1 MTKQPLGSCVLTC
14 LSEIASP
21 IRPLREDTLGS
32 TVYDRFAA
40 EPDLL
45 AIAVVDARDRPLG
58 LVERNAFSLRM
69 ASEYGRALYARRPVA
84 LLMDPNPLV
93 VEGQTQIMA
102 FTGET
107 LSTHAS
113 EIMKGFIVVEQGR
126 YLGVANSIA
135 LLQAASSA
143 HQSQALQMQR
153 LADSSRL
160 LFEGNP
166 VAMLVSDRD
175 TYRIRAANS
184 AALQQYGYSFKQ
196 FMDLTLLD
204 LVSPDLRAAL
214 DHALRE
220 RDSYDGAVEWPH
232 VHADGSVLFV
242 EPFRRPIDYEGR
254 PAMLSAMVDVT
265 SRRRSE
271 DQMRHTR
278 AFLDTVVENIPEML
292 IARDAADER
301 IILVN
306 RAAESWLGRPRA
318 EIIGK
323 TDHDLFPADQ
333 ADAFLVRRRA
343 SLAAGHAE
351 AVEESIRS
359 AEGEERIVATRFA
372 AVAGGE
378 GRAPFSLAIC
388 QDVTQQKRDAAALR
402 HALEAAEI
410 SNRAKSQFLAN
421 MSHEIRTPMNGVV
434 GVADA
439 LSATPLTPPQREM
452 VSIVQSSA
460 KALNRL
466 LSDVL
471 DLARVEAGRL
481 DINREPFRLDAL
493 VREAAALFEP
503 SARAKALDFTLAV
516 SDGAVGAVEGDPVR
530 IQQILFNLLSNAVK
544 FTAQGSV
551 RLDVARRSD
560 ASGVS
565 EVWFE
570 VRDTGV
576 GFDSSKAQAVFD
588 RFQQADGSITRRYG
602 GSGLGLTISRELAEL
617 MGGSL
622 TAESEQGAGAL
633 FRLRLPLPIC
643 VDPAVALADGGQRDQ
658 SRDNQSGESL
668 RVLVADDHPTNLK
681 VIELIL
687 GAAGCELVQVE
698 NGALAVEAFQTQ
710 AFDVVLMDLQMPVMD
725 GLSAIAAIRAWEL
738 AQGRRAPCPILA
750 LSANALPE
758 HVEATR
764 AAGADAHLA
773 KPLTASM
780 LFDALDRLL
789 LESAP
794 IDPPQ
799 AERRAA
805 TA

>member
-1 MTKQPLGSCVLTC
+1 MTC
-14 LSEIASP
+14 LSEIARP
-21 IRPLREDTLGS
+21 IPPLREDTLGS

-45 AIAVVDARDRPLG
+45 ALAVVDAENRPLG

-69 ASEYGRALYARRPVA
+69 ASEYGRALYARRPAA
-84 LLMDPNPLV
+84 LLMDPNPLIV
-93 VEGQTQIMA
+93 DGQTHIMA

-113 EIMKGFIVVEQGR
+113 DILKGFIVVGEGR
-126 YLGVANSIA
+126 YLGVANSIT
-135 LLQAASSA
+135 LLQAARLA
-143 HQSQALQMQR
+143 HQSQAEEMQR
-153 LADSSRL
+153 LADSARL

-166 VAMLVSDRD
+166 VAMLVSDRH
-175 TYRIRAANS
+175 TYRIRAANA
-184 AALQQYGYSFKQ
+184 AALHQYGYSLEQ
-196 FMDLTLLD
+196 FTTLTLLD
-204 LVSPDLRAAL
+204 LVAPDLRPAL
-214 DHALRE
+214 DRALRE
-220 RDSYDGAVEWPH
+220 QETYDGMAEWPH
-232 VHADGSVLFV
+232 HRADGSVLIV
-242 EPFRRPIDYEGR
+242 EPFRRPIVNNGA
-254 PAMLSAMVDVT
+254 PAILSALVDVT

-271 DQMRHTR
+271 DETRQTR
-278 AFLDTVVENIPEML
+278 AFLDTVVENIPEIL

-306 RAAESWLGRPRA
+306 RAAEAWMGLPRA
-318 EIIGK
+318 EMIGK
-323 TDHDLFPADQ
+323 TDHDLFAADL
-333 ADAFLVRRRA
+333 ADRLRARRCDSLRA
-343 SLAAGHAE
+343 GRME

-359 AEGEERIVATRFA
+359 PEGEERIIEMRFA

-388 QDVTQQKRDAAALR
+388 QDVTDRKRDAAALR
-402 HALEAAEI
+402 QALEAAET

-439 LSATPLTPPQREM
+439 LSVTQLTAPQREM
-452 VSIVQSSA
+452 VSIIQSSA

-481 DINREPFRLDAL
+481 DINCEPFRLDAL

-503 SARAKALDFTLAV
+503 SAQAKGLDFTLTICDSARC
-516 SDGAVGAVEGDPVR
+516 AVEGDAVR

-560 ASGVS
+560 ASGVD

-576 GFDSSKAQAVFD
+576 GFDGSKVQAVFG

-602 GSGLGLTISRELAEL
+602 GSGLGLAISRELAEL
-617 MGGSL
+617 MGGRL
-622 TAESEQGAGAL
+622 TAESEQGAGAV
-633 FRLRLPLPIC
+633 FRLRLPLEVC
-643 VDPAVALADGGQRDQ
+643 VDPAMAPADGGERVQR
-658 SRDNQSGESL
+658 GENL

-698 NGALAVEAFQTQ
+698 NGAVAVQAFKTQ
-710 AFDVVLMDLQMPVMD
+710 VFDVVLMDLQMPVMD
-725 GLSAIAAIRAWEL
+725 GLSAIAAIRAWEALHHL
-738 AQGRRAPCPILA
+738 APTPILA

-773 KPLTASM
+773 KPLTAPL
-780 LFDALDRLL
+780 LFDALDGLL
-789 LESAP
+789 LDTIP
-794 IDPPQ
+794 IDPTQ
-799 AERRAA
+799 VERQVA

>member
-1 MTKQPLGSCVLTC
+1 MSR

-45 AIAVVDARDRPLG
+45 AIAVVDDEGRPLG

-69 ASEYGRALYARRPVA
+69 ASEYGRALYARRPAA
-84 LLMDPNPLV
+84 LLMDSNPLIV
-93 VEGQTQIMA
+93 DGQTQIMA

-113 EIMKGFIVVEQGR
+113 DIVKGFIVVEQGR

-135 LLQAASSA
+135 LLQAASLA
-143 HQSQALQMQR
+143 HQGQAVQMQR
-153 LADSSRL
+153 LADSARL

-166 VAMLVSDRD
+166 VAMLVSDLE

-184 AALQQYGYSFKQ
+184 AALQQYGYTLEQ
-196 FMDLTLLD
+196 FMGLTLLD
-204 LVSPDLRAAL
+204 LAPPDRRAELGRAL
-214 DHALRE
+214 HEHDTCDGMAE
-220 RDSYDGAVEWPH
+220 WPSIKADGAV
-232 VHADGSVLFV
+232 LIV
-242 EPFRRPIDYEGR
+242 EPFRRPITYEGR
-254 PAMLSAMVDVT
+254 PSVLSALFDVT
-265 SRRRSE
+265 SRRKSE
-271 DQMRHTR
+271 DEMRQTR

-306 RAAESWLGRPRA
+306 RAAESWMGRPRA

-323 TDHDLFPADQ
+323 TDHDLFSADE
-333 ADAFLVRRRA
+333 ADVFRARRRA
-343 SLAAGHAE
+343 SLDAGCLD
-351 AVEESIRS
+351 AVEERIRS
-359 AEGEERIVATRFA
+359 ADGEDRIVETRFA
-372 AVAGGE
+372 AVAAGE

-402 HALEAAEI
+402 QALEAAEA

-439 LSATPLTPPQREM
+439 LGATPLTAPQREM
-452 VSIVQSSA
+452 VSIIQSSA

-481 DINREPFRLDAL
+481 DINCEPFRLEEL
-493 VREAAALFEP
+493 VRDAAALFEP
-503 SARAKALDFTLAV
+503 NAHAKGLDFTLTVCEAAAGV
-516 SDGAVGAVEGDPVR
+516 VEGDPVR

-544 FTAQGSV
+544 FTAEGSV
-551 RLDVARRSD
+551 RLDVTRRFD
-560 ASGVS
+560 ASGDS
-565 EVWFE
+565 AVWFE

-576 GFDSSKAQAVFD
+576 GFDASKVQAVFD
-588 RFQQADGSITRRYG
+588 RFQQADGSITRQYG

-617 MGGSL
+617 MGGRL
-622 TAESEQGAGAL
+622 TAESEQGAGAV
-633 FRLRLPLPIC
+633 FRLCLPLP
-643 VDPAVALADGGQRDQ
+643 VSADPATAAEPACRDGERDQ
-658 SRDNQSGESL
+658 GRVDL
-668 RVLVADDHPTNLK
+668 CVLVADDHPTNLK

-698 NGALAVEAFQTQ
+698 NGALALEAFKTQ
-710 AFDVVLMDLQMPVMD
+710 AFDLVLMDLQMPVMD
-725 GLSAIAAIRAWEL
+725 GFSAITAIRAWEVEHS
-738 AQGRRAPCPILA
+738 RTPTPILA

-758 HVEATR
+758 HVQATC
-764 AAGADAHLA
+764 AVGADAHLA
-773 KPLTASM
+773 KPITAPL
-780 LFDALDRLL
+780 LFDALARLL
-789 LESAP
+789 MKPAP

-799 AERRAA
+799 AAPLSA

>member
-1 MTKQPLGSCVLTC
+1 MNC

-21 IRPLREDTLGS
+21 IPPLREETLGS

-45 AIAVVDARDRPLG
+45 AIAIVDAENRPLG
-58 LVERNAFSLRM
+58 LIERNAFSLRM
-69 ASEYGRALYARRPVA
+69 ASEYGRALYARRPAA
-84 LLMDPNPLV
+84 LLMDPKPLIV
-93 VEGQTQIMA
+93 DGQTQIMA

-113 EIMKGFIVVEQGR
+113 DILKGFIVVEQGR

-135 LLQAASSA
+135 LLQAASLA
-143 HQSQALQMQR
+143 HRSQAVQMQR
-153 LADSSRL
+153 LAESTRL

-166 VAMLVSDRD
+166 VAMLVSDRE
-175 TYRIRAANS
+175 TYRIRAANW
-184 AALQQYGYSFKQ
+184 AAQQQYGYSLEQ

-204 LVSPDLRAAL
+204 LVSPDLRPAL
-214 DHALRE
+214 EHALRGH
-220 RDSYDGAVEWPH
+220 DSYDGMAEWPH
-232 VHADGSVLFV
+232 LHADRSVLIV
-242 EPFRRPIDYEGR
+242 EPFRRPITYEGR
-254 PAMLSAMVDVT
+254 PAMLSAMFDVT

-271 DQMRHTR
+271 DEMRQTR

-306 RAAESWLGRPRA
+306 RAAESWMGLPRA
-318 EIIGK
+318 QLIGK
-323 TDHDLFPADQ
+323 TDHDLFDADK
-333 ADAFLVRRRA
+333 ADALAARRRA
-343 SLAAGHAE
+343 SLESGRTE
-351 AVEESIRS
+351 AVEDTFRS
-359 AEGEERIVATRFA
+359 ASGEDRIIEARFA

-402 HALEAAEI
+402 RALEAAEA

-439 LSATPLTPPQREM
+439 LSATPLSASQREM
-452 VSIVQSSA
+452 VSIIQSSA

-471 DLARVEAGRL
+471 DLARIEAGRL
-481 DINREPFRLDAL
+481 DINCEPFRLEELARD
-493 VREAAALFEP
+493 AAALFAP
-503 SARAKALDFTLAV
+503 TARAKALDFTLNV
-516 SDGAVGAVEGDPVR
+516 SEDALGMVEGDPVR

-544 FTAQGSV
+544 FTATGSV
-551 RLDVARRSD
+551 RFDVARRRAD
-560 ASGVS
+560 SGAD

-576 GFDSSKAQAVFD
+576 GFDASKAQAVFD
-588 RFQQADGSITRRYG
+588 RFQQADGSITRLYG

-622 TAESEQGAGAL
+622 TAESQRGAGAL
-633 FRLRLPLPIC
+633 FRLRLPLPVC
-643 VDPAVALADGGQRDQ
+643 AGEAAAAEPASDRGVPGG
-658 SRDNQSGESL
+658 GTL

-681 VIELIL
+681 VVELIL
-687 GAAGCELVQVE
+687 GAAGCDLVQVE
-698 NGALAVEAFQTQ
+698 NGALAVEAFKTQ
-710 AFDVVLMDLQMPVMD
+710 PFDVVLMDLQMPVMD
-725 GLSAIAAIRAWEL
+725 GLSAIAAIRAWER
-738 AQGRRAPCPILA
+738 AQGRTPRPILA

-758 HVEATR
+758 HLEASQK
-764 AAGADAHLA
+764 AGADGHVS
-773 KPLTASM
+773 KPLTAAM

-789 LESAP
+789 AETAA
-794 IDPPQ
+794 IDPPH
-799 AERRAA
+799 AERESAIA
-805 TA
+805 

>member
-1 MTKQPLGSCVLTC
+1 LAC
-14 LSEIASP
+14 LSEIANP

-45 AIAVVDARDRPLG
+45 AIAVVDADDRPLG

-93 VEGQTQIMA
+93 VDGRTQIMA

-113 EIMKGFIVVEQGR
+113 DIMKGFIVVEEGR

-135 LLQAASSA
+135 LLQAASLA
-143 HQSQALQMQR
+143 HQTQAAQMQR
-153 LADSSRL
+153 LADSARL
-160 LFEGNP
+160 LFEDNP
-166 VAMLVSDRD
+166 VAMLVADLD

-184 AALQQYGYSFKQ
+184 AALQQYGYSLTQ
-196 FMDLTLLD
+196 FMDMTLLD
-204 LVSPDLRAAL
+204 LVMPDRRPAL
-214 DHALRE
+214 ERALRE
-220 RDSYDGAVEWPH
+220 HETYEGIAEWPH
-232 VHADGSVLFV
+232 RHADGSVLLV
-242 EPFRRPIDYEGR
+242 EPFRRPITYDGA
-254 PAMLSAMVDVT
+254 PAMLSALFDVT
-265 SRRRSE
+265 ARRRSE
-271 DQMRHTR
+271 DETRQTR
-278 AFLDTVVENIPEML
+278 AFLDTVVENIPEIL

-306 RAAESWLGRPRA
+306 RAAEAWMGLPRA
-318 EIIGK
+318 EMIGK
-323 TDHDLFPADQ
+323 TDHDLFDADLADTLQ
-333 ADAFLVRRRA
+333 AHRRN
-343 SLAAGHAE
+343 SLGAGRTE
-351 AVEESIRS
+351 AVVESILS
-359 AEGEERIVATRFA
+359 PEGEERIMETRFA

-388 QDVTQQKRDAAALR
+388 QDITQQKRDAAALR
-402 HALEAAEI
+402 QALEAAEA
-410 SNRAKSQFLAN
+410 SNRAKGQFLAN

-439 LSATPLTPPQREM
+439 LGATPLTPPQREM
-452 VSIVQSSA
+452 VSIIQSSA

-481 DINREPFRLDAL
+481 DINREPFRLEAL
-493 VREAAALFEP
+493 VRDAAALFEP
-503 SARAKALDFTLAV
+503 SAHAKALDFILTIGD
-516 SDGAVGAVEGDPVR
+516 SAVGAVEGDPVR

-560 ASGVS
+560 ASGDS

-633 FRLRLPLPIC
+633 FRLRLPLPVC
-643 VDPAVALADGGQRDQ
+643 VDPAVAPADGGQGAQTRESQ
-658 SRDNQSGESL
+658 IRENQSGKNL

-681 VIELIL
+681 VIEMIL

-698 NGALAVEAFQTQ
+698 NGALAVEAFKTQ
-710 AFDVVLMDLQMPVMD
+710 AFDIVLMDLQMPVMD
-725 GLSAIAAIRAWEL
+725 GLSAIAAIRAWEQ
-738 AQGRRAPCPILA
+738 ARGRSPAPILA

-764 AAGADAHLA
+764 AVGADAHLA
-773 KPLTASM
+773 KPLTAPV
-780 LFDALDRLL
+780 LFEALDRLL
-789 LESAP
+789 QTAP
-794 IDPPQ
+794 IDPPH
-799 AERRAA
+799 AERQTA

>member
-1 MTKQPLGSCVLTC
+1 LSR

-21 IRPLREDTLGS
+21 IRPLREDTPGS

-45 AIAVVDARDRPLG
+45 AIAVVDARGRPLG
-58 LVERNAFSLRM
+58 LVERHAFSLRM

-84 LLMDPNPLV
+84 LLMDPTPLIV
-93 VEGQTQIMA
+93 DGQTQIMA

-113 EIMKGFIVVEQGR
+113 DILKGFIVVEEGR
-126 YLGVANSIA
+126 YVGVANSIA
-135 LLQAASSA
+135 LLQAASLA
-143 HQSQALQMQR
+143 HQNQAEQMQR
-153 LADSSRL
+153 LAESAQL
-160 LFEGNP
+160 LFKGNP
-166 VAMLVSDRD
+166 IAMLVSDRGS
-175 TYRIRAANS
+175 YRIRAANS
-184 AALQQYGYSFKQ
+184 AALQQYGYTLEQ
-196 FMDLTLLD
+196 FLDLTLLD
-204 LVSPDLRAAL
+204 LVSPDLQAAL
-214 DHALRE
+214 ERNFRDH
-220 RDSYDGAVEWPH
+220 DTYDGIAEWSH
-232 VHADGSVLFV
+232 LRADGAALIV
-242 EPFRRPIDYEGR
+242 EPFRRPITYEGR
-254 PAMLSAMVDVT
+254 PAMLSALFDVT
-265 SRRRSE
+265 SRRRNE
-271 DQMRHTR
+271 DEMRQTR
-278 AFLDTVVENIPEML
+278 TFLDTVVENIPEIL

-306 RAAESWLGRPRA
+306 RAAETWMGLTRA

-323 TDHDLFPADQ
+323 TDHDLFSADE
-333 ADAFLVRRRA
+333 ADAFRSRRRA
-343 SLAAGHAE
+343 SLAAGRME
-351 AVEESIRS
+351 AIEESIRS
-359 AEGEERIVATRFA
+359 TKGEERIVETRFA

-402 HALEAAEI
+402 QALEAAEA

-439 LSATPLTPPQREM
+439 LSATPLAAPQREM
-452 VSIVQSSA
+452 VSIIQSSA

-466 LSDVL
+466 LSDIL
-471 DLARVEAGRL
+471 DLSRVEAGRL
-481 DINREPFRLDAL
+481 DINYEPFRLEEL
-493 VREAAALFEP
+493 VRDAAALFEP
-503 SARAKALDFTLAV
+503 TARAKALDFTLTVCDAAFGV
-516 SDGAVGAVEGDPVR
+516 VEGDPVR

-544 FTAQGSV
+544 FTAEGSV

-560 ASGVS
+560 ASGAS

-576 GFDSSKAQAVFD
+576 GFDANKAQAVFD
-588 RFQQADGSITRRYG
+588 RFQQADGSITRQYG
-602 GSGLGLTISRELAEL
+602 GSGLGLTISKELAEL

-622 TAESEQGAGAL
+622 TAESAQGAGAL
-633 FRLRLPLPIC
+633 FRLRLPLPVC
-643 VDPAVALADGGQRDQ
+643 ADQATEAELAEGGERA
-658 SRDNQSGESL
+658 RSGSNL
-668 RVLVADDHPTNLK
+668 RILVADDHPTNLR

-698 NGALAVEAFQTQ
+698 NGALAVEAFKTQ

-725 GLSAIAAIRAWEL
+725 GLSAIAAIRAWESD
-738 AQGRRAPCPILA
+738 RSRTPSPILA
-750 LSANALPE
+750 LSANALSE
-758 HVEATR
+758 HVQAAR

-773 KPLTASM
+773 KPITAVG

-789 LESAP
+789 LQTGP
-794 IDPPQ
+794 VGPPEI
-799 AERRAA
+799 ERQAA

>member
-1 MTKQPLGSCVLTC
+1 MNC

-45 AIAVVDARDRPLG
+45 AIAVVDAEDRPLG

-84 LLMDPNPLV
+84 LLMDANALIV
-93 VEGQTQIMA
+93 DGQTQIMA

-113 EIMKGFIVVEQGR
+113 EILKGFIVVEQGR
-126 YLGVANSIA
+126 YLGVANSIT
-135 LLQAASSA
+135 LLQAASLA
-143 HQSQALQMQR
+143 HQTQAVQMQR
-153 LADSSRL
+153 LAESTRL
-160 LFEGNP
+160 LFEENP

-175 TYRIRAANS
+175 TFHIRAANS
-184 AALQQYGYSFKQ
+184 AALHQYGYSLKDFT
-196 FMDLTLLD
+196 DLTLLD
-204 LVSPDLRAAL
+204 LVSPDLRPAL
-214 DHALRE
+214 DRALRE
-220 RDSYDGAVEWPH
+220 HDSYDGIAEWPH
-232 VHADGSVLFV
+232 RHADGSVLTV
-242 EPFRRPIDYEGR
+242 EPFRRPITYNGC
-254 PAMLSAMVDVT
+254 PAMLSALFDVT

-271 DQMRHTR
+271 DEMRQTR
-278 AFLDTVVENIPEML
+278 AFLDTVVENIPEIL
-292 IARDAADER
+292 IARDVADER
-301 IILVN
+301 IILAN
-306 RAAESWLGRPRA
+306 RAAEAWLGRPRA
-318 EIIGK
+318 DLIGK
-323 TDHDLFPADQ
+323 TDHDLFPADE
-333 ADAFLVRRRA
+333 ADAFKTRRRA
-343 SLAAGHAE
+343 VLDAGLTDAL
-351 AVEESIRS
+351 EESVRLPGGHDHQVF
-359 AEGEERIVATRFA
+359 ETRFA

-402 HALEAAEI
+402 QALEAAEA
-410 SNRAKSQFLAN
+410 SNQAKSQFLAN

-439 LSATPLTPPQREM
+439 LSATSLTPPQREM
-452 VSIVQSSA
+452 VSIIQSSA

-481 DINREPFRLDAL
+481 DINCEPFRLEAL
-493 VREAAALFEP
+493 VREAAALFES
-503 SARAKALDFTLAV
+503 SARAKALDFTVTV
-516 SDGAVGAVEGDPVR
+516 SEDAAGAVEGDPVR

-560 ASGVS
+560 ASGAR

-576 GFDSSKAQAVFD
+576 GFDASKAQAVFD

-617 MGGSL
+617 MGGRL

-633 FRLRLPLPIC
+633 FRLSLPLPVC
-643 VDPAVALADGGQRDQ
+643 ADQARLVEPGVGGQREDGGA
-658 SRDNQSGESL
+658 NL

-698 NGALAVEAFQTQ
+698 NGALAVEAFKSQ
-710 AFDVVLMDLQMPVMD
+710 AFDIVLMDLQMPVMD
-725 GLSAIAAIRAWEL
+725 GLSAIKAIRVWES
-738 AQGRRAPCPILA
+738 AHGRSPSPILA

-758 HVEATR
+758 HVEATQ

-773 KPLTASM
+773 KPLTASV

-789 LESAP
+789 TTTASVASPEVERPSA
-794 IDPPQ
+794 Q
-799 AERRAA
+799 A
-805 TA
+805 

>member
-1 MTKQPLGSCVLTC
+1 MAC
-14 LSEIASP
+14 LSEIANP

-32 TVYDRFAA
+32 IVYDRFAA

-45 AIAVVDARDRPLG
+45 AIAVVDADDRPLG

-84 LLMDPNPLV
+84 LVMDPNPLV
-93 VEGQTQIMA
+93 VEGRTQIMA

-113 EIMKGFIVVEQGR
+113 DIMKGFIVVEEGR

-135 LLQAASSA
+135 LLQAASLA
-143 HQSQALQMQR
+143 HQTQAVQMQR
-153 LADSSRL
+153 LADSARL
-160 LFEGNP
+160 LFEDNP
-166 VAMLVSDRD
+166 VAMLVADQD

-184 AALQQYGYSFKQ
+184 AALQQYGYSLTQ

-204 LVSPDLRAAL
+204 LVAPDRRPAL
-214 DHALRE
+214 GQALRDHDTPDGIAE
-220 RDSYDGAVEWPH
+220 WPHRRADGAVLL
-232 VHADGSVLFV
+232 VQ
-242 EPFRRPIDYEGR
+242 PFRRPITYDGA
-254 PAMLSAMVDVT
+254 PAMLTALFDVT
-265 SRRRSE
+265 ARRRSE
-271 DQMRHTR
+271 DDMRQTR
-278 AFLDTVVENIPEML
+278 AFLDTVVENIPEIL

-306 RAAESWLGRPRA
+306 RAAEAWMGLPRA
-318 EIIGK
+318 EMIGK
-323 TDHDLFPADQ
+323 TDHDLFDADL
-333 ADAFLVRRRA
+333 ADRLRAHRRN
-343 SLAAGHAE
+343 SLGAGRTE
-351 AVEESIRS
+351 AVVESILS
-359 AEGEERIVATRFA
+359 PEGEERIIETRFA

-388 QDVTQQKRDAAALR
+388 QDITQQKRDAAALR
-402 HALEAAEI
+402 QALEAAEA
-410 SNRAKSQFLAN
+410 SNRAKGQFLAN

-439 LSATPLTPPQREM
+439 LGATPLTPPQREM
-452 VSIVQSSA
+452 VSIIQSSA

-481 DINREPFRLDAL
+481 DINREPFRLEAL
-493 VREAAALFEP
+493 VRDAAALFEP
-503 SARAKALDFTLAV
+503 SAQAKALDFILTICD
-516 SDGAVGAVEGDPVR
+516 SAVGAVEGDPVR

-544 FTAQGSV
+544 FTAEGSV

-560 ASGVS
+560 DSGDS

-633 FRLRLPLPIC
+633 FRLRLPLPVC
-643 VDPAVALADGGQRDQ
+643 VDPVVAPADGGQRAQ
-658 SRDNQSGESL
+658 IRENQSGENL

-681 VIELIL
+681 VIEMIL
-687 GAAGCELVQVE
+687 GAAGWQLVQVE
-698 NGALAVEAFQTQ
+698 NGALAVDAFKTQ

-738 AQGRRAPCPILA
+738 AQGRSPAPILA

-773 KPLTASM
+773 KPLTASV

-789 LESAP
+789 LQTAP
-794 IDPPQ
+794 IQPPQ
-799 AERRAA
+799 AERQSA

>member
-1 MTKQPLGSCVLTC
+1 
-14 LSEIASP
+14 LSRLSDIASP

-45 AIAVVDARDRPLG
+45 AIAVVDADGRPLG

-84 LLMDPNPLV
+84 LLMDSRPLIV
-93 VEGQTQIMA
+93 DGQTQIMA

-113 EIMKGFIVVEQGR
+113 DILKGFIVVEQGR

-135 LLQAASSA
+135 LLQAASLA
-143 HQSQALQMQR
+143 HQAQAEQMQR
-153 LADSSRL
+153 LAESAEL

-166 VAMLVSDRD
+166 IAMLVSDRD
-175 TYRIRAANS
+175 TYGIWAANS
-184 AALQQYGYSFKQ
+184 AALQQYGYGREQ
-196 FMDLTLLD
+196 FLELTLLD
-204 LVSPDLRAAL
+204 LVSPDLQTTL
-214 DHALRE
+214 DRALR
-220 RDSYDGAVEWPH
+220 RHDTDDGMAEWPH
-232 VHADGSVLFV
+232 LHADGSVLIV
-242 EPFRRPIDYEGR
+242 EPFRRPITYKGR
-254 PAMLSAMVDVT
+254 PAMLSAMFDVT

-271 DQMRHTR
+271 DGMRQTR
-278 AFLDTVVENIPEML
+278 AFLDTVVENIPEIL

-306 RAAESWLGRPRA
+306 RAAEAWMGLPRA
-318 EIIGK
+318 LMIGK
-323 TDHDLFPADQ
+323 TDHDLFPADV
-333 ADAFLVRRRA
+333 ADAVQARRR
-343 SLAAGHAE
+343 SQLAAGRME
-351 AVEESIRS
+351 AVEETIRS
-359 AEGEERIVATRFA
+359 PEGEDRIIEMRFA

-378 GRAPFSLAIC
+378 GRAPFSLAIAK
-388 QDVTQQKRDAAALR
+388 DVTQQKRDAASLR
-402 HALEAAEI
+402 QALEEAEA

-421 MSHEIRTPMNGVV
+421 MSHEIRTPLNGVV

-439 LSATPLTPPQREM
+439 LSGTPLTAPQREM
-452 VSIVQSSA
+452 VSIIQSSA

-481 DINREPFRLDAL
+481 DISREPFGLEAL
-493 VREAAALFEP
+493 VRDAAALFEP
-503 SARAKALDFTLAV
+503 SARAKALDFTLTV
-516 SDGAVGAVEGDPVR
+516 SEDAVGAVVGDPVR

-544 FTAQGSV
+544 FTSEGSV

-560 ASGVS
+560 APGAS

-576 GFDSSKAQAVFD
+576 GFDSSNSKAVFD

-633 FRLRLPLPIC
+633 FRLCLPLPAC
-643 VDPAVALADGGQRDQ
+643 ADSPTTAESAGGSETIQ
-658 SRDNQSGESL
+658 GAEGL

-681 VIELIL
+681 VVELIL
-687 GAAGCELVQVE
+687 GAAGCELVQLE
-698 NGALAVEAFQTQ
+698 NGALALEAVKTQ

-725 GLSAIAAIRAWEL
+725 GLSAITAIRAWEL
-738 AQGRRAPCPILA
+738 AHDRPRSPILA

-758 HVEATR
+758 HVQAAR

-773 KPLTASM
+773 KPLTAAALFESM
-780 LFDALDRLL
+780 NRVLL
-789 LESAP
+789 QPRP
-794 IDPPQ
+794 IDAPQ
-799 AERRAA
+799 TDRQSAMA
-805 TA
+805 

>member
-1 MTKQPLGSCVLTC
+1 MTC
-14 LSEIASP
+14 LREIASP

-45 AIAVVDARDRPLG
+45 AIAVVDAGDRPLG

-84 LLMDPNPLV
+84 LLMDPHPLI

-113 EIMKGFIVVEQGR
+113 DILKGFIVVEQGR

-135 LLQAASSA
+135 LLQAASLA
-143 HQSQALQMQR
+143 HQNQAVQMQR
-153 LADSSRL
+153 LAESAQL

-166 VAMLVSDRD
+166 VAMLVWDRD
-175 TYRIRAANS
+175 SLRIRAANS
-184 AALQQYGYSFKQ
+184 AALEQYGYSLDQ
-196 FMDLTLLD
+196 FLALTLLD
-204 LVSPDLRAAL
+204 LIPLDRRAA
-214 DHALRE
+214 AERVLRE
-220 RDSYDGAVEWPH
+220 EETYDGQGEWPH
-232 VHADGSVLFV
+232 LRADGAQLIV
-242 EPFRRPIDYEGR
+242 EPFRRPLIYKGR
-254 PAMLSAMVDVT
+254 PSMLSAMFDVT
-265 SRRRSE
+265 SRRKGE
-271 DQMRHTR
+271 DEVRQTR
-278 AFLDTVVENIPEML
+278 AFLDAVIENIPEML
-292 IARDAADER
+292 IARDADEDR

-306 RAAESWLGRPRA
+306 RATEAWLGRPRA
-318 EIIGK
+318 ELIGK
-323 TDHDLFPADQ
+323 TDHDLFGAEE
-333 ADAFLVRRRA
+333 AEVLAARRRDGLSA
-343 SLAAGHAE
+343 GAAAPVVRTLQSPDGEPRIIE
-351 AVEESIRS
+351 A
-359 AEGEERIVATRFA
+359 RFA

-388 QDVTQQKRDAAALR
+388 QDVTQRKRDAAALR
-402 HALEAAEI
+402 QALEAAEA

-439 LSATPLTPPQREM
+439 LSATALTAPQREM
-452 VSIVQSSA
+452 VSIIQSSA

-481 DINREPFRLDAL
+481 DINREPFRLEEL
-493 VREAAALFEP
+493 VRDAAALFEP
-503 SARAKALDFTLAV
+503 SARAKALEFALSV
-516 SDGAVGAVEGDPVR
+516 GEEAVGVVEGDAVR

-544 FTAQGSV
+544 FTAEGSV
-551 RLDVARRSD
+551 RLEVSRRCD
-560 ASGVS
+560 ASGQS

-576 GFDSSKAQAVFD
+576 GFDASKVQAVFD

-602 GSGLGLTISRELAEL
+602 GSGLGLTISRDLAEL

-622 TAESEQGAGAL
+622 TAESQAGAGAL
-633 FRLRLPLPIC
+633 FRLRLPLPVC
-643 VDPAVALADGGQRDQ
+643 ADPAPSAEPAAPVQDLRAARA
-658 SRDNQSGESL
+658 L

-698 NGALAVEAFQTQ
+698 NGALALDAFKAQ
-710 AFDVVLMDLQMPVMD
+710 AFDMVLMDLQMPVMD
-725 GLSAIAAIRAWEL
+725 GLSAILAIRAWESER
-738 AQGRRAPCPILA
+738 GRPPTPILA

-758 HVEATR
+758 HVQETH

-773 KPLTASM
+773 KPITAP
-780 LFDALDRLL
+780 LL
-789 LESAP
+789 LSAVDSILVRP
-794 IDPPQ
+794 APVEPMQI
-799 AERRAA
+799 AA
-805 TA
+805 A

>member
-1 MTKQPLGSCVLTC
+1 LSR

-32 TVYDRFAA
+32 SVYDRFAA

-45 AIAVVDARDRPLG
+45 AIAVVDAEERPVG

-69 ASEYGRALYARRPVA
+69 ASEYGRALYARRAVT
-84 LLMDPNPLV
+84 LLMDPKPLIV
-93 VEGQTQIMA
+93 DGETQIMA

-113 EIMKGFIVVEQGR
+113 DILKGFIVVEDGR
-126 YLGVANSIA
+126 YLGVANSIT
-135 LLQAASSA
+135 LLQAASAA
-143 HQSQALQMQR
+143 HQSQAVQMQR

-166 VAMLVSDRD
+166 VAMLVSDRE
-175 TYRIRAANS
+175 TYQIRAANS
-184 AALQQYGYSFKQ
+184 AAVQQYGYSLEQ
-196 FMDLTLLD
+196 FMNRRLLD
-204 LVSPDLRAAL
+204 LYPPDQ
-214 DHALRE
+214 HASLAQAFRE
-220 RDSYDGAVEWPH
+220 QDSYDGVAEWPH
-232 VHADGSVLFV
+232 RHADGSVLIV
-242 EPFRRPIDYEGR
+242 EPFRRPIIYDGR
-254 PAMLSAMVDVT
+254 PSMLSAMFDVT
-265 SRRRSE
+265 SRRKSE
-271 DQMRHTR
+271 DEMRQTR
-278 AFLDTVVENIPEML
+278 AFLDAVIENIPEML
-292 IARDAADER
+292 IARDAADDR

-318 EIIGK
+318 EVIGK
-323 TDHDLFPADQ
+323 TDHDLFAPDE
-333 ADAFLVRRRA
+333 ADAFKAR
-343 SLAAGHAE
+343 
-351 AVEESIRS
+351 RS
-359 AEGEERIVATRFA
+359 AILSGGLVDAQEVAVRTPGGDDYRVMATQFA

-388 QDVTQQKRDAAALR
+388 QDVTQQKRDATVLR
-402 HALEAAEI
+402 QALEAAEA

-439 LSATPLTPPQREM
+439 LSATPLTASQRDM
-452 VSIVQSSA
+452 VSIIQSSA

-481 DINREPFRLDAL
+481 DINREPFRLDEL
-493 VREAAALFEP
+493 VRDAAALFEP
-503 SARAKALDFTLAV
+503 SARAKALDFSLTV
-516 SDGAVGAVEGDPVR
+516 SDDAADVVEGDPVR

-544 FTAQGSV
+544 FTAAGSV
-551 RLDVARRSD
+551 RLDVTRRSD
-560 ASGVS
+560 ASGAS
-565 EVWFE
+565 EIWFE
-570 VRDTGV
+570 VHDTGV
-576 GFDSSKAQAVFD
+576 GFDASKSQAVFD

-633 FRLRLPLPIC
+633 FRLRLPLPVC
-643 VDPAVALADGGQRDQ
+643 TDLAAAARPALQDQRLQ
-658 SRDNQSGESL
+658 EAESL

-698 NGALAVEAFQTQ
+698 NGALAVEAFKTQT
-710 AFDVVLMDLQMPVMD
+710 FDVVLMDLQMPVMD
-725 GLSAIAAIRAWEL
+725 GLSAIAAIRAWES
-738 AQGRRAPCPILA
+738 AQGRAPSPILA

-764 AAGADAHLA
+764 TAGADGHLA
-773 KPLTASM
+773 KPLTASA
-780 LFDALDRLL
+780 LFDALDRVLRQTG
-789 LESAP
+789 P
-794 IDPPQ
+794 IDPAQ
-799 AERRAA
+799 TERQSA

>member
-1 MTKQPLGSCVLTC
+1 

-45 AIAVVDARDRPLG
+45 AIAVVDAEDRPLG

-84 LLMDPNPLV
+84 LLMDPRPLI

-113 EIMKGFIVVEQGR
+113 DILKGFIVVEQGR
-126 YLGVANSIA
+126 YLGVANSIT
-135 LLQAASSA
+135 LLQAASLA
-143 HQSQALQMQR
+143 HQSQAVQMQR
-153 LADSSRL
+153 LADSARL

-184 AALQQYGYSFKQ
+184 VALQQYGYSLEQ

-204 LVSPDLRAAL
+204 LVPTNQRAAL
-214 DHALRE
+214 GRALRTQE
-220 RDSYDGAVEWPH
+220 TYDGVAEWPH
-232 VHADGSVLFV
+232 LNADGSVLIV
-242 EPFRRPIDYEGR
+242 EPFRRPITYEGR
-254 PAMLSAMVDVT
+254 PAMLSALFDVT
-265 SRRRSE
+265 SRRKGE
-271 DQMRHTR
+271 DEMRQTR

-306 RAAESWLGRPRA
+306 RAAESWMGRPRA

-323 TDHDLFPADQ
+323 TDHDLFSADQ
-333 ADAFLVRRRA
+333 ADVFRARRRA
-343 SLAAGHAE
+343 SLDAGCME
-351 AVEESIRS
+351 AVEEHIRS
-359 AEGEERIVATRFA
+359 ANGEDRIFETRFA
-372 AVAGGE
+372 AVAAGE

-402 HALEAAEI
+402 QALEAAEA

-439 LSATPLTPPQREM
+439 LGVTPLTPPQRDM
-452 VSIVQSSA
+452 VSIIQSSA

-481 DINREPFRLDAL
+481 DINCEPFRLETL

-503 SARAKALDFTLAV
+503 GAQAKALDFTLTICDSA
-516 SDGAVGAVEGDPVR
+516 AGAVEGDPVR

-560 ASGVS
+560 ASGAS

-576 GFDSSKAQAVFD
+576 GFDSSKVQAVFD

-617 MGGSL
+617 MGGTL
-622 TAESEQGAGAL
+622 TAESERGAGAL
-633 FRLRLPLPIC
+633 FRLRLPLQAC
-643 VDPAVALADGGQRDQ
+643 VDLAMSPPGACQ
-658 SRDNQSGESL
+658 SVHSADNL

-687 GAAGCELVQVE
+687 GAAGCELVQVQ
-698 NGALAVEAFQTQ
+698 NGALALEAFKTQ

-725 GLSAIAAIRAWEL
+725 GLSAIAEIRNWEL
-738 AQGRRAPCPILA
+738 ANGRSRSPILA

-773 KPLTASM
+773 KPLTANT
-780 LFDALDRLL
+780 LFGALDRLL
-789 LESAP
+789 MESAAV
-794 IDPPQ
+794 DPPQ
-799 AERRAA
+799 VEFQAA
-805 TA
+805 MA